1 MATRIEVL
9 GTGCAKCKRLL
20 KNAQEAVKELG
31 LNIEVA
37 KIEDLQEIARRGVM
51 MTPGLVIDGE
61 VVAVGRV
68 PGVDEIKKML
78 AGRKA

>member
-1 MATRIEVL
+1 MASRIEVL
-9 GTGCAKCKRLL
+9 GTGCAKCKRLF
-20 KNAQEAVKELG
+20 KNAQEAVEELG

-37 KIEDLQEIARRGVM
+37 KIEDLHEIAHRGVM
-51 MTPGLVIDGE
+51 MTPGLIVDGE

-78 AGRKA
+78 AGSKG

>member
-1 MATRIEVL
+1 
-9 GTGCAKCKRLL
+9 
-20 KNAQEAVKELG
+20 
-31 LNIEVA
+31 
-37 KIEDLQEIARRGVM
+37 M

-78 AGRKA
+78 AGSKG